1 MNRVVFDIETLAY
14 PLESFDESQQ
24 EYLMRFAKNDEERAE
39 AVMKMSLAPFTAQI
53 VAIAMVNPESQQG
66 KVFYHDP
73 TGQSSVSP
81 DGLVEFVP
89 GSETAMLQEFWKT
102 IARYGQFVT
111 FNGRTFDCPF
121 LMLRSAILGV
131 KPTRNLM
138 TYRYS
143 AGEHCDLLEQL
154 SYYGAFRKFSLDFY
168 CRAFGIRS
176 PKSEGV
182 SGQDVD
188 PLFRAGRYQEIAE
201 YCLRDVRATVQLFQK
216 WQGFLNFEK

>member
-73 TGQSSVSP
+73 AGQSSVSP

-168 CRAFGIRS
+168 CRSFGIRS